1 MERLFENSTCKTLI
15 SCTRS
20 CHRPRPSS
28 PCRPDEPPSFL
39 FVRPQC
45 IRPYRRMH
53 DSPSSTVSV
62 QSPHSFL
69 SSPPRCL
76 YPGPECRPLRSSP
89 PFFPPDSTEP
99 VFRLPDISS
108 ETSLFFGCTRQP
120 DLSYTIIPRDPPV
133 YSSTS
138 MACLRIDFFRN
149 KQELQECLKNT
160 KDDLL
165 PKSEM
170 KHQPP
175 FNTTGSEHPSPS
187 ISSDVRPI

>member
-1 MERLFENSTCKTLI
+1 MQAGRTPFFS
-15 SCTRS
+15 
-20 CHRPRPSS
+20 
-28 PCRPDEPPSFL
+28 
-39 FVRPQC
+39 VRPASVHTVLPPHA
-45 IRPYRRMH
+45 RLPLF
-53 DSPSSTVSV
+53 DSFSTAAPLFPFFS
-62 QSPHSFL
+62 
-69 SSPPRCL
+69 PRCL
-76 YPGPECRPLRSSP
+76 YPEPECRPLRSSP
-89 PFFPPDSTEP
+89 PFFPPDSPEP

-120 DLSYTIIPRDPPV
+120 NLSYTIIPRDSPV

-175 FNTTGSEHPSPS
+175 FNTTGSEHPSHS
-187 ISSDVRPI
+187 ISSDVRSV